1 MPRSA
6 RLFIVLAL
14 VGCVLNACDRT
25 PPADEPVSEMRRYDQ
40 APAIELGEVRWS
52 GSNSGA
58 QSGAGADAAGR
69 AAEAEQVRVLL
80 EKLVGMV
87 DRRDLSELPREVSR
101 DAGLF
106 VDLKAH
112 RTYADLE
119 LELKNP
125 DGYLNTYYLDSAKL
139 AAKKNDPNSLAV
151 RDVLRLTRTVR
162 ADLFLNRDGD
172 YCEVKLHLVDA
183 PAKSYYLNNPVFI
196 KEAGRWYVAQLF

>member
-1 MPRSA
+1 MSRFS
-6 RLFIVLAL
+6 RLVLIL
-14 VGCVLNACDRT
+14 VLTGPVLSECDRT
-25 PPADEPVSEMRRYDQ
+25 TEADEPISEMRRYDR
-40 APAIELGEVRWS
+40 APEIKLGEVRWS
-52 GSNSGA
+52 GAS
-58 QSGAGADAAGR
+58 AGADTSAR
-69 AAEAEQVRVLL
+69 EAEAEQVRALL
-80 EKLVGMV
+80 AKLAAMV

-119 LELKNP
+119 RDLQNP

-139 AAKKNDPNSLAV
+139 AAKKNDPNSIAV

-162 ADLFLNRDGD
+162 ADLFMNREGD

-183 PAKSYYLNNPVFI
+183 PSKSYYLNNPVFI

>member
-1 MPRSA
+1 MPHTL
-6 RLFIVLAL
+6 RLFLSLA
-14 VGCVLNACDRT
+14 VAGAAFNACDRT
-25 PPADEPVSEMRRYDQ
+25 PEADEPVSEMRRYNQ

-58 QSGAGADAAGR
+58 GAGADASGR
-69 AAEAEQVRVLL
+69 AVQAEQVRKLL

-87 DRRDLSELPREVSR
+87 DRRDLSELPGEVSR

-112 RTYADLE
+112 RSYADLE
-119 LELKNP
+119 RELKNP

-162 ADLFLNRDGD
+162 ADLYMNRDGD

-183 PAKSYYLNNPVFI
+183 PSKSYYLNNPVFI